1 MKPSIF
7 VLTAILFLGST
18 VSPRAEEVKLSH
30 GGLTLNANLEV
41 VSNEGLADGVVLITH
56 GLLAHN
62 GMEFV
67 ATLQDR
73 LAERSL
79 NSLAINLS
87 LGLDDRHGMYDCA
100 VPHSHQLIDGLDE
113 IGAWIAWLEERGA
126 GAIVLTGHSNGGRQA
141 AWFAVERDHPAV
153 EKVVLIAPGIS
164 APDARAR
171 SYKERFGKDLA
182 PLVARARALVAA
194 GKGDTMMA
202 RTDFLYCPQ
211 ATVSAAAFVSYYGG
225 DGRKNTPHNLP
236 AIEKPVLVVVGTAD
250 RLVAGLRPLVRPLA
264 DGVKLR
270 YVEIEDAGH
279 FFLDF
284 FGEDLADV
292 MAAFIAGP
300 EN

>member
-67 ATLQDR
+67 ATLQGR

-153 EKVVLIAPGIS
+153 EKVVLIAPGVS

-171 SYKERFGKDLA
+171 SYKQRFGKDLA
-182 PLVARARALVAA
+182 PLVTKARALVAA
-194 GKGDTMMA
+194 GKGDAMMA
-202 RTDFLYCPQ
+202 RTDFLYCPR
-211 ATVSAAAFVSYYGG
+211 ATVSAASFVSYYGG
-225 DGRKNTPHNLP
+225 DPRKNTPHNLS
-236 AIEKPVLVVVGTAD
+236 AIEKPVLVVAGTAD
-250 RLVAGLRPLVRPLA
+250 RVVTGLRPLVQPLA
-264 DGVKLR
+264 DGEKLR

-284 FGEDLADV
+284 FGEDLAD
-292 MAAFIAGP
+292 AIATFLAEP
-300 EN
+300 AS